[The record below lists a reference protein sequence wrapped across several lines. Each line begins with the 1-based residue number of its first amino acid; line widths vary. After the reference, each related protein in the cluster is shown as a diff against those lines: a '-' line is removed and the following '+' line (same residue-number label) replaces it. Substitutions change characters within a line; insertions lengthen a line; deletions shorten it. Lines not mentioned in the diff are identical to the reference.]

1 MTSRRH
7 VVLGGMAA
15 LMGAGL
21 SESAMSAASQE
32 TFEIVKSDEQW
43 RRQLSKEQY
52 AVLREH
58 GTERAGTSPLDK
70 EYRPGTYLCAACDLP
85 VFSAD
90 TKFDSGTGWPSFW
103 APIEGRSGPPRTA
116 ASCCWSAPRC
126 IATAAAATS
135 ATCSMTARSRPG
147 CAIA

>member
-15 LMGAGL
+15 LLGAGS

-58 GTERAGTSPLDK
+58 STEPAGTSPLDK
-70 EYRPGTYLCAACDLP
+70 EHRSGTFLCAGCDLP
-85 VFSAD
+85 LFAST

-103 APIEGRSGPPRTA
+103 APIEGA
-116 ASCCWSAPRC
+116 
-126 IATAAAATS
+126 
-135 ATCSMTARSRPG
+135 
-147 CAIA
+147 